1 MGNERIEK
9 LKKGLEEH
17 KARQQATAERFDI
30 SKVLESAGE
39 IKEKYVAAIDRT
51 VRYGVLTL
59 KDSIAVMKPADPQQR
74 AILILWKMLEKADS
88 KITLEQVEAL
98 PLDVATA
105 ILTEIGKDFLR
116 LQTATALK
124 AGLNKTATR
133 SYAA

>member
-1 MGNERIEK
+1 MGNERVEK

-17 KARQQATAERFDI
+17 KARQQATAEKFDI
-30 SKVLESAGE
+30 IKVLESAGE
-39 IKEKYVAAIDRT
+39 IKEKYVKAIDRT

-59 KDSIAVMKPADPQQR
+59 KDSIAVMKPVDPQQR
-74 AILILWKMLEKADS
+74 AIVILWKMLQKADA

-105 ILTEIGKDFLR
+105 ILTEVGSDFLR
-116 LQTATALK
+116 LQTPRPLK
-124 AGLNKTATR
+124 TGLKQTDRR

>member
-30 SKVLESAGE
+30 AKVLESAGE
-39 IKEKYVAAIDRT
+39 IKEKYVEAIDKT

-59 KDSIAVMKPADPQQR
+59 KDSTEIMKPTDPQQR

-116 LQTATALK
+116 LQTAMPLK
-124 AGLNKTATR
+124 AGLKPTARR